1 MAGIDPTGFVVK
13 TYTEILDEMRAEYV
27 LREGSGRVP
36 DWARNKVQ
44 GIVTVVLALAI
55 SEVWGAVQQVYESF
69 RPSSATGEQLD
80 NLCELVGVERQGA
93 TFSTVSLSLTGT
105 AGVFV
110 PAGQVVEDVAG
121 FRWATLQ
128 DVTLPGTTIARAT
141 TLGAVTAPATTVN
154 KIVSAVTGWSGV
166 SNPAAASPGLDRETD
181 LQLRESRLRRLQR
194 GTTATMGGVQ
204 SALEDLDFVTTALVV
219 DNDGSTPLV
228 VGPYTIPP
236 KAFLPVIAPETL
248 TADQIREA
256 AQAILDTKPIGI
268 QSFGPGVISL
278 PGPSGVP
285 KAIGYALASAVA
297 IDITVTVTIAPRFGA
312 QEVADQ
318 VLLGIRTYLSTL
330 TVGSS
335 VRLLQ
340 LLRVVGQVA
349 GAQSATVVL
358 GRSGDPLVA
367 ADLTLT
373 VTEYPIE
380 GTFTV
385 L

>member
-93 TFSTVSLSLTGT
+93 TFSTVSLNLTGT

-121 FRWATLQ
+121 FRWTTLQ

-166 SNPAAASPGLDRETD
+166 SNPAAASPGLNRETD

-219 DNDGSTPLV
+219 DNDGSAPLV

-248 TADQIREA
+248 TVDQIREA

-285 KAIGYALASAVA
+285 KAIGYALASAVE
-297 IDITVTVTIAPRFGA
+297 IDITVTVTVAPRFSA

-340 LLRVVGQVA
+340 LLRVVGQVT